1 MFSIDAPAF
10 AQSTLAWDK
19 TFPKSEHV
27 DHRKVSSITGW
38 ASLWSPTSMFRRT
51 SIARGGTRH
60 CGGGPYGAVKEQ
72 ASGLYAQTMAERGF
86 VTIAHDPSYVG
97 ESGGQPHGIASSE
110 ALVED
115 FSAAVDFLG
124 GLTFVDRDRIGVIG
138 VCGSGGFGLAA
149 AEIDPRIKAVAT
161 VSMYD
166 IGQAK
171 RQGLAADLDDKA
183 LRRSLDEVAA
193 QRWAEVDGAERTL
206 VIGTPQVL
214 TSASTA
220 IDREFYDY
228 YRTPRGQH
236 PRSTTAFS
244 RTSDAQMMLFW
255 SYQHLD
261 WISPRPVLFITG
273 DQAHSRIFSEHAY
286 QEGNG
291 TQGTLHC
298 PGRWTRRSVRPR
310 EPDPV
315 GQAHVLLHA
324 VSGIEGVVM
333 TNPLDFTGKVALVTG
348 AAAGMGL
355 ATARAFAEA
364 GAAVVLADVSEGRS
378 GPSRKARRRRSSG
391 ARHPLRCE

>member
-1 MFSIDAPAF
+1 MNKQVETRRLIEHQAGINVGRRNLLKLTSVGVVALSMMSVDAPAF

-19 TFPKSEHV
+19 TLPKSDRV
-27 DHRKVSSITGW
+27 DQRKVSFYNRLGITLV
-38 ASLWSPTSMFRRT
+38 ADLYIPKNIYSSRRH
-51 SIARGGTRH
+51 AALVV
-60 CGGGPYGAVKEQ
+60 GGPYRAVKEQ

-86 VTIAHDPSYVG
+86 ITIAHDPSYVG

-124 GLTFVDRDRIGVIG
+124 GLPVIG

-149 AEIDPRIKAVAT
+149 AEIDPRIKAVAA

-171 RQGLAADLDDKA
+171 RQGLAADMDEGA
-183 LRRSLDEVAA
+183 LRRTLADVAA
-193 QRWAEVDGAERTL
+193 QRWAEVDGAERTM

-214 TSASTA
+214 TTASTA

-228 YRTPRGQH
+228 YRTPRGHH
-236 PRSTTAFS
+236 PRATTAFS

-255 SYQHLD
+255 SYQRLN

-286 QEGNG
+286 KRASEPKELLIVPDAGHVDLYDRVNLIPWDKLTSFFAKSLALSEDTAG
-291 TQGTLHC
+291 T
-298 PGRWTRRSVRPR
+298 R
-310 EPDPV
+310 
-315 GQAHVLLHA
+315 
-324 VSGIEGVVM
+324 
-333 TNPLDFTGKVALVTG
+333 
-348 AAAGMGL
+348 
-355 ATARAFAEA
+355 
-364 GAAVVLADVSEGRS
+364 
-378 GPSRKARRRRSSG
+378 
-391 ARHPLRCE
+391 